1 MDMIRQPK
9 RIHLARSAATVSLL
23 LGLTAS
29 AADRPLVFVFTG
41 ESNSGGIGRNAEATS
56 AELAAR
62 PSVQIMNLTNGL
74 FIFEPLLLGQ
84 NNLRDHAGLES
95 YYARCHGLELG
106 LANAVEAGAFTG
118 RKQVFLVKTGQG
130 GSTIAEWAPDHKSGY
145 WKKFG
150 QRIAAAKRQV
160 PTNAQWVVW
169 FSLGI
174 NDAIAGTPV
183 AKWKQDAIA
192 HLKRIKKE
200 LPGAPIVMTQFQ
212 SMNRYAATDK
222 ALAEI
227 AAKESGVFVVDST
240 GAGMEPDQNHWNYA
254 GLKTVAQRM
263 VETTVKAMKDK

>member
-1 MDMIRQPK
+1 MK
-9 RIHLARSAATVSLL
+9 TTATLSLL
-23 LGLTAS
+23 LTLTAS

-41 ESNSGGIGRNAEATS
+41 ESNSGGIGRNAEATP

-62 PSVQIMNLTNGL
+62 SSVQIMNLTNGL
-74 FIFEPLLLGQ
+74 FTFEPLLLGR
-84 NNLRDHAGLES
+84 NNLRDHAGLEG
-95 YYARCHGLELG
+95 YYAGCHGLELG

-118 RKQVFLVKTGQG
+118 HKQVYLIKTGQG
-130 GSTIAEWAPDHKSGY
+130 GSKIEEWTPDHKSGY
-145 WKKFG
+145 WKKFD
-150 QRIAAAKRQV
+150 QRLAAATRQV

-174 NDAIAGTPV
+174 NDAIANTPM
-183 AKWKQDAIA
+183 ASWKQDTLA
-192 HLKRIKKE
+192 HLKRLQKE

-212 SMNRYAATDK
+212 SMKRYAATDK

-227 AAKESGVFVVDST
+227 AAQEPGIFVVDST

-263 VETTVKAMKDK
+263 VEATVKALGGK